1 MFDDANGP
9 AWRCSGSLLTPT
21 LVLTAGHCTE
31 GAKKARVWFD
41 EDVEKNT
48 EYPFGG
54 TTSYEGSPFTNPDF
68 CIGCGGGLPGF
79 AQGDVGV
86 VVLSEP
92 VPDTVVNEYAALPTE
107 GLVDTLKNKAPIDFV
122 GYGVQEKERGKPPQ
136 EWIAKKVRLY
146 AFSEL
151 VSGKFVHSDEFIRL
165 ALNPG
170 GGSGGLCFGDSGG
183 PVLQGDT
190 NTVLAVNSY
199 VTNSNCAGVGYSARV
214 DILEVLA
221 WVKSFKSL

>member
-1 MFDDANGP
+1 MYKFCNSIAT
-9 AWRCSGSLLTPT
+9 LTNIKIFRNRFHSAYPNLSPYCIPEI
-21 LVLTAGHCTE
+21 LVLTAGHCTD
-31 GAKKARVWFD
+31 GAVAARVWFNKTV
-41 EDVEKNT
+41 EDNP
-48 EYPFGG
+48 EYPNSG
-54 TTSYEGSPFTNPDF
+54 TTSYEGTPYTNPNF
-68 CIGCGGGLPGF
+68 CIGCGSGLPGF

-86 VVLSEP
+86 VVLSEQLP
-92 VPDTVVNEYAALPTE
+92 TSVVFTYAALPDS

-136 EWIAKKVRLY
+136 IWKALKVRLY

-183 PVLQGDT
+183 P
-190 NTVLAVNSY
+190 
-199 VTNSNCAGVGYSARV
+199 AGWHEYHPGGQF
-214 DILEVLA
+214 LCHKL
-221 WVKSFKSL
+221 